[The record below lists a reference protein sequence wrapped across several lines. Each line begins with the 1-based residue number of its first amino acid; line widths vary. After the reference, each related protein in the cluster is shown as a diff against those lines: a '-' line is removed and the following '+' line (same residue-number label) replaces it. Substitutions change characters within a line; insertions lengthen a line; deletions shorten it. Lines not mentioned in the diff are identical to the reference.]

1 MKNICSILILLIFT
15 INSFA
20 QDKTFCPTYT
30 FEGYIETDKGQKLD
44 IDFRFLVL
52 LDSTLVGSYYYK
64 PKNGDLKLVG
74 HLNKDNSFELVE
86 RDNNETITG
95 LLSGKVSKDKSS
107 IDGLWM
113 SPEKNKVY
121 KLKLEKT
128 KSISYWDFIKKNR
141 SLFEYKNIKLAIQE
155 SEKVLSIDV
164 DNQRLKIIPKQISK
178 LENIVSFNLG
188 GNSFEKFPKE
198 ICTLT
203 SLDELS
209 MSSSELT
216 YVDKEIGN
224 LKNLRILVLNFN
236 QIKSLPKEIGKL
248 TNLLY
253 LELGRNQLTTL
264 PNEIKYLTNLQ
275 ELHMENNKLS
285 EVEKKRIKSLLPN
298 CVIHF

>member
-1 MKNICSILILLIFT
+1 MKTICSILLLLIFS
-15 INSFA
+15 IDSFS
-20 QDKTFCPTYT
+20 QDITFCPTYT
-30 FEGYIETDKGQKLD
+30 FEGYIETNKGQKLD

-86 RDNNETITG
+86 RDDNETITG
-95 LLSGKVSKDKSS
+95 LFSGKLSKDKLS
-107 IDGLWM
+107 IDGHWM
-113 SPEKNKVY
+113 SPEKNIIY
-121 KLKLEKT
+121 KLKLEKA

-141 SLFEYKNIKLAIQE
+141 SLFEYKNITLAIQE

-164 DNQRLKIIPKQISK
+164 DNQTLKIIPKQISK
-178 LENIVSFNLG
+178 LKNIVSFNLG
-188 GNSFEKFPKE
+188 GNSFKIFPKE

-216 YVDKEIGN
+216 YVDKEIGD
-224 LKNLRILVLNFN
+224 LKNLRILILNFN
-236 QIKSLPKEIGKL
+236 QIISLPKEIGKL

-264 PNEIKYLTNLQ
+264 PNEIKFLINLQ
-275 ELHMENNKLS
+275 ELHIENNKLS
-285 EVEKKRIKSLLPN
+285 EVQKKRIKNLLPN